1 MGSWPILWIYPSP
14 VHPYISLRFSRP
26 DEISDLLDVFGM
38 YRDMGLWAHGH
49 LEDALGPMA
58 TCVLR
63 ARYGLQ

>member
-1 MGSWPILWIYPSP
+1 MVSVVDHPGSG
-14 VHPYISLRFSRP
+14 
-26 DEISDLLDVFGM
+26 DVFGM